1 MVHEPVERAVLPAPD
16 RHFESIKGK
25 VCPHRRVESP
35 ADDPSGKDVGHE
47 GCIHHSRPRR
57 DIGDVRDPQGVRSGG
72 GELPVHQVSRP
83 YGCGVGAGRPG
94 PSAAVQ
100 GAGEPSGAYDPFDGA
115 PRDLDPFPVEL
126 TPDFPRAV
134 HLVVVLPDSADL
146 DQELFVALCAGRRG
160 PVLGGVIR
168 GWGDL

>member
-1 MVHEPVERAVLPAPD
+1 MSATHRAFGRAAVNCRSTRSAG
-16 RHFESIKGK
+16 RT
-25 VCPHRRVESP
+25 
-35 ADDPSGKDVGHE
+35 AVG
-47 GCIHHSRPRR
+47 SAR
-57 DIGDVRDPQGVRSGG
+57 
-72 GELPVHQVSRP
+72 
-83 YGCGVGAGRPG
+83 VGAGRPG
-94 PSAAVQ
+94 PSAAAQ
-100 GAGEPSGAYDPFDGA
+100 GAGEPSGAHDPFDGA

-134 HLVVVLPDSADL
+134 HLVVVLPDSTDL